1 MPPPPRAQSALL
13 LLLGVQAAVRAQQPG
28 NTSRPSPAPAPAR
41 DLAAHPVCVADADC
55 AELAERSG
63 VEQACFQYMCHPFS
77 RPSTFRQCKKNSDCV
92 GLKAGEG
99 GEDGADG
106 QCYRHHDRRR
116 VTSGLCLNTG

>member
-1 MPPPPRAQSALL
+1 MPPRAQSALL
-13 LLLGVQAAVRAQQPG
+13 LLLGVQAAVRAQQPA
-28 NTSRPSPAPAPAR
+28 NTSRPAPAPAR

-55 AELAERSG
+55 AELAEQSG